1 MPTTEQASTHA
12 STQASGHARMGPNAI
27 IQTVHALRDHYGTTI
42 ANTMLAHH
50 EHAHLV
56 EELPSEMIDEADF
69 HRLVQ
74 MLVVQTGSSETGV
87 VLREA
92 GQRTAHYLLQHRIP
106 RLFQRLV
113 RILPCRMGMWL
124 LLWAISK
131 HAWTF
136 AGSGQFRFVVDHDPT
151 ISLTINYPSV
161 ETVAHFYGGTF
172 SVLLQ
177 TLINPQIEVQIS
189 TSQQEQRLDCIYTL
203 ALQQGPMV

>member
-1 MPTTEQASTHA
+1 
-12 STQASGHARMGPNAI
+12 MGPNAI
-27 IQTVHALRDHYGTTI
+27 IQTVGALRDHYGAAA
-42 ANTMLAHH
+42 ANTLLAQHG
-50 EHAHLV
+50 HAHLV
-56 EELPSEMIDEADF
+56 QELPSEMIDEADF

-74 MLVVQTGSSETGV
+74 MLVVQTGSSEAGV
-87 VLREA
+87 ILREA
-92 GQRTAHYLLQHRIP
+92 GQRTARYLLQHRIP

-113 RILPCRMGMWL
+113 GILPHRIGMWL

-136 AGSGQFRFVVDHDPT
+136 AGSGQFSFVVNDDPT

-177 TLINPQIEVQIS
+177 TLIDQHIAVQIR
-189 TSQQEQRLDCIYTL
+189 TSQHDQRIDCIYTL
-203 ALQQGPMV
+203 ASQQGQWFKA